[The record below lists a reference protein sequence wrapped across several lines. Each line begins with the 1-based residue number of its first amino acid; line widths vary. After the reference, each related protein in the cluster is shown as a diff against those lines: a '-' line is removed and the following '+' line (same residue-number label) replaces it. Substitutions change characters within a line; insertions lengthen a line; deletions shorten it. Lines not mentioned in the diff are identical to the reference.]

1 MPSQD
6 SRPAQPLNS
15 RRVIY
20 LELDTTAL
28 QGQGLYKERV
38 LHDED
43 QHFGEYIESV
53 HPSYFVNQK
62 FINPMYRE
70 SIQKLTQDGKQ

>member
-1 MPSQD
+1 
-6 SRPAQPLNS
+6 LH
-15 RRVIY
+15 
-20 LELDTTAL
+20 
-28 QGQGLYKERV
+28 YKDRDYTIEKV

-70 SIQKLTQDGKQ
+70 HSETYTGWKAIAFTG